1 METRKQIKSEQ
12 EKIHNALFPLIPGEA
27 KYRGYIENLVKFT
40 LTHQLLDAD
49 TWKMFVDQFRL
60 HSDSDN
66 CWRGEY
72 WGKMMRGGCMT
83 YCCTKNAKL
92 YSVLE
97 NSVRDLLSTQ
107 DDLGRITTYPI
118 ENEFNGWDMWV
129 RKYVMLGLL
138 YFYDICKNRALQAKI
153 LKGV

>member
-1 METRKQIKSEQ
+1 MYNIKKQVIGFDFIRKRRKKSEMRKQIKSEQ
-12 EKIHNALFPLIPGEA
+12 EKIHSELFPLAPGEA

-49 TWKMFVDQFRL
+49 TWKMFADQFRL

-83 YCCTKNAKL
+83 
-92 YSVLE
+92 
-97 NSVRDLLSTQ
+97 
-107 DDLGRITTYPI
+107 
-118 ENEFNGWDMWV
+118 
-129 RKYVMLGLL
+129 
-138 YFYDICKNRALQAKI
+138 
-153 LKGV
+153 